1 MSNIEKPTKNA
12 IIEIINKV
20 GNIELG
26 KPFQREIFLIDTH
39 VAGTTYVEDIDA
51 IEENIVKG
59 TKLNFFREK
68 DNKYDEL
75 AIIIKDEKGNKIG
88 YVPKDKNEVLARL
101 MDAGKLIYGIVEDK
115 EYIDN
120 WLKIDISI
128 YLKD

>member
-51 IEENIVKG
+51 IGENIVKG

-88 YVPKDKNEVLARL
+88 YVPKEKNEVLARL

>member
-26 KPFQREIFLIDTH
+26 KPFQKEIFLIDTH

-51 IEENIVKG
+51 IGENIVKG

>member
-1 MSNIEKPTKNA
+1 MSSIDKPTKA
-12 IIEIINKV
+12 SIIEIISK
-20 GNIELG
+20 GGHIELG

-39 VAGTTYVEDIDA
+39 VAGTNYVENIDV
-51 IEENIVKG
+51 IQENIVKG
-59 TKLNFFREK
+59 SKLNFFREK

-88 YVPKDKNEVLARL
+88 YVPEDKNEVLARL
-101 MDAGKLIYGIVEDK
+101 MDAGKLIYGIVEGK

>member
-26 KPFQREIFLIDTH
+26 KPFQKEIFLIDTH
-39 VAGTTYVEDIDA
+39 VAGTTYVEDIDV
-51 IEENIVKG
+51 IGENIVKG

>member
-1 MSNIEKPTKNA
+1 M
-12 IIEIINKV
+12 

-39 VAGTTYVEDIDA
+39 VAGTTYVEDIDV
-51 IEENIVKG
+51 IGGENIVKG

>member
-39 VAGTTYVEDIDA
+39 VAGTTYVEDIDV
-51 IEENIVKG
+51 IGENIVKG

>member
-51 IEENIVKG
+51 IGENIVKG

>member
-51 IEENIVKG
+51 IGENIVKG

-68 DNKYDEL
+68 DNKYDQL